1 MKKTYISPSV
11 TVVDLDM
18 QALMQATSIE
28 NSAGDVQIGI
38 DKDDRDDFEAG
49 AGGNDNSF
57 DLWDD

>member
-11 TVVDLDM
+11 TVVNLDM

-28 NSAGDVQIGI
+28 NTTGDAQMDIKE
-38 DKDDRDDFEAG
+38 DSRDDFEAG

>member
-18 QALMQATSIE
+18 QALMITGSISNAEGEVQTPIEESKDE
-28 NSAGDVQIGI
+28 N
-38 DKDDRDDFEAG
+38 FEAG

-57 DLWDD
+57 DLWDE

>member
-18 QALMQATSIE
+18 ESLMQATSIQ
-28 NSAGDVQIGI
+28 NTDGDAQIGI
-38 DKDDRDDFEAG
+38 KEDSRDDFEAG

-57 DLWDD
+57 DLWDE